1 MESNLEQQTPKLPK
15 INVTNVSSAVFG
27 KEGPALGK
35 ESKIGKLA
43 RIVRTTRIKVNTI
56 EKILPEHQEV
66 IGSNAKK
73 IKINTEKI
81 ISNVKKTTEN
91 TEKIISNVK
100 KTTKNAKKITSI
112 KNTLQNQKSKIG
124 EKLPGSNKD
133 NKNNFNKTLV
143 ETNKIL
149 VEIQKQLASDFAM
162 QVAEQKGD
170 EQKEKKERSREKL
183 KAEESA
189 LEKGRKRIGAALAN
203 TTKKVLS
210 PFKGIFDQIKEFV
223 LTVGAG
229 IAVNA
234 AFKWLSDEENRKKME
249 DAFSFIK
256 NNWKWIAGVAAGLF
270 LMGPIIGIVSSIIS
284 VGSILFTIGSFL
296 FGLLGAPALLT
307 LLGIITS
314 AGGIAMLADAL
325 GKSISGGGQFAAFD
339 EAARQKYLRSNKTT
353 QSGVVMGDDGKSV
366 KFEDIFGNKTL
377 MGSVTTERDA
387 IAKGEDPDEYARKMG
402 MALPSQ
408 VKAYLGEEKYNAT
421 IEAVDAFQKAMQD
434 KDAIKNRYFKELDK
448 VAPKGL
454 WDPTGYFRM
463 VNADDNKKAK
473 VKALDEKYNVELAPL
488 FERLAGT
495 RRMGGPVTSGKPY
508 LVGESGPELFMPRID
523 GSIIDNTRTE
533 KIYQVL
539 SSGKRGKIR
548 TITLPPEIIEGAKA
562 QTQMPLSI
570 GEATKEPTISSTN
583 PMDGSR
589 VATSGIYGIMV

>member
-27 KEGPALGK
+27 KDGPALGK

-66 IGSNAKK
+66 IGSTAKK
-73 IKINTEKI
+73 TFI
-81 ISNVKKTTEN
+81 
-91 TEKIISNVK
+91 
-100 KTTKNAKKITSI
+100 NAKKITSI
-112 KNTLQNQKSKIG
+112 KNILKNQKSKIG

-133 NKNNFNKTLV
+133 NFNKTLI

-189 LEKGRKRIGAALAN
+189 LEKGRKKIGAALAN

-249 DAFSFIK
+249 DAFTFLK

-270 LMGPIIGIVSSIIS
+270 LMGPIISIVSAIIS
-284 VGSILFTIGSFL
+284 VGTTLATIGGFL
-296 FGLLGAPALLT
+296 FSVLGAPGFLALLA
-307 LLGIITS
+307 IIGAGAGLYALERALRGGDAGAQYDRRARKEAA
-314 AGGIAMLADAL
+314 AGGIDPKNFNTGAVVLNEDGTPRFVNLYDIPEGDPQKLPGPSLMGRKYNPKTDSTGL
-325 GKSISGGGQFAAFD
+325 GRN
-339 EAARQKYLRSNKTT
+339 ARVPLNISNK
-353 QSGVVMGDDGKSV
+353 GHRKYILENDGAKKLKQYDAAEKLFRARITAKDKIKADMESEWNEITGRDQGI
-366 KFEDIFGNKTL
+366 KGRIFDPYG
-377 MGSVTTERDA
+377 MFAEIGSLRD
-387 IAKGEDPDEYARKMG
+387 
-402 MALPSQ
+402 
-408 VKAYLGEEKYNAT
+408 EEKRAK
-421 IEAVDAFQKAMQD
+421 ID
-434 KDAIKNRYFKELDK
+434 ELNLK
-448 VAPKGL
+448 YG
-454 WDPTGYFRM
+454 T
-463 VNADDNKKAK
+463 N
-473 VKALDEKYNVELAPL
+473 LDEL
-488 FERLAGT
+488 FDSLT
-495 RRMGGPVTSGKPY
+495 PKKMGGPVMSGKPY
-508 LVGESGPELFMPRID
+508 LVGEAGPELFMPNIN

-539 SSGKRGKIR
+539 SSGKRKKIR

-589 VATSGIYGIMV
+589 AATSGIYGIMV

>member
-1 MESNLEQQTPKLPK
+1 VESNLGQQTPKLPK

-27 KEGPALGK
+27 KEGSALGK
-35 ESKIGKLA
+35 ESNIGKLA

-66 IGSNAKK
+66 IGSTAKK
-73 IKINTEKI
+73 TF
-81 ISNVKKTTEN
+81 T
-91 TEKIISNVK
+91 
-100 KTTKNAKKITSI
+100 NAQKITSI
-112 KNTLQNQKSKIG
+112 KNILKNQKSKIG

-133 NKNNFNKTLV
+133 NFNKTLI

-234 AFKWLSDEENRKKME
+234 AFKWLSNEENRKKME

-256 NNWKWIAGVAAGLF
+256 NNWKWIAGVTAGLF

-307 LLGIITS
+307 LLGIITA
-314 AGGIAMLADAL
+314 AGGIAMLADAI

-353 QSGVVMGDDGKSV
+353 QAGVVMGDDGKSV
-366 KFEDIFGNKTL
+366 KFEDALGNKTL

-408 VKAYLGEEKYNAT
+408 VKAYLGEEKYNET

-434 KDAIKNRYFKELDK
+434 KDVIKNKYFKELDK

-463 VNADDNKKAK
+463 VGADDAKKDK

-508 LVGESGPELFMPRID
+508 LVGEAGPELFMPRID

-539 SSGKRGKIR
+539 SSGKRGKVR

-570 GEATKEPTISSTN
+570 GEATKEPRISSTN

-589 VATSGIYGIMV
+589 SATSGIYGIMV

>member
-1 MESNLEQQTPKLPK
+1 METNLEQQTPKLPK

-27 KEGPALGK
+27 KDGPALGK

-66 IGSNAKK
+66 IGSTAKK
-73 IKINTEKI
+73 AFI
-81 ISNVKKTTEN
+81 
-91 TEKIISNVK
+91 
-100 KTTKNAKKITSI
+100 NAKKITSI

-133 NKNNFNKTLV
+133 NKDNFTKTLV

-162 QVAEQKGD
+162 QVAEQKSEKQQ
-170 EQKEKKERSREKL
+170 EQKERSREKL

-234 AFKWLSDEENRKKME
+234 AFKWLSNEENRKKME

-256 NNWKWIAGVAAGLF
+256 NNWKWIAGVAAALF
-270 LMGPIIGIVSSIIS
+270 LMGPIIGIIGTIIS
-284 VGSILFTIGSFL
+284 AATTLMGIGSFL
-296 FGLLGAPALLT
+296 FSVLGAPGFLSLLAIIGSAAALAFIANKVRTNMAGGEGFRQAYSSSRSMLEGGRFNEKGELLDKDGNVRMEKVTITVPGQPVKTEFQAVTYNDLLKGKAISNPKPDGSQDMMTPAQLKAKYGVTNADIQNYSQFRTVFSRIEALKAEKNEKREEIARLYPEDNIGLFGIIKGRFTETQEKYDAAIEKVEAEYNIKALQTPGLPGMKMGGHVRGGMPYIVGDEKGMDTAELFVPEVNGVILSNAKTKALL
-307 LLGIITS
+307 
-314 AGGIAMLADAL
+314 A
-325 GKSISGGGQFAAFD
+325 SG
-339 EAARQKYLRSNKTT
+339 
-353 QSGVVMGDDGKSV
+353 
-366 KFEDIFGNKTL
+366 
-377 MGSVTTERDA
+377 
-387 IAKGEDPDEYARKMG
+387 
-402 MALPSQ
+402 
-408 VKAYLGEEKYNAT
+408 
-421 IEAVDAFQKAMQD
+421 
-434 KDAIKNRYFKELDK
+434 
-448 VAPKGL
+448 
-454 WDPTGYFRM
+454 
-463 VNADDNKKAK
+463 
-473 VKALDEKYNVELAPL
+473 
-488 FERLAGT
+488 
-495 RRMGGPVTSGKPY
+495 
-508 LVGESGPELFMPRID
+508 
-523 GSIIDNTRTE
+523 
-533 KIYQVL
+533 
-539 SSGKRGKIR
+539 SGKRGKIR

-570 GEATKEPTISSTN
+570 GEATKEPRISSTN

-589 VATSGIYGIMV
+589 SATSGIYGIMV

>member
-1 MESNLEQQTPKLPK
+1 MESNLGQQTPKL
-15 INVTNVSSAVFG
+15 NVTNVSSAVFG
-27 KEGPALGK
+27 KEGSALGK
-35 ESKIGKLA
+35 ESNIGKLA

-56 EKILPEHQEV
+56 EKILPEHQEL
-66 IGSNAKK
+66 IGSNVEK
-73 IKINTEKI
+73 IKLNTE
-81 ISNVKKTTEN
+81 E
-91 TEKIISNVK
+91 IISNVK

-112 KNTLQNQKSKIG
+112 KNILKNQKSKIG

-133 NKNNFNKTLV
+133 NFNKTLI

-189 LEKGRKRIGAALAN
+189 LEKGRKKIGAALAN

-234 AFKWLSDEENRKKME
+234 AFEWLSNEENRKKME
-249 DAFSFIK
+249 DAFAFLK

-284 VGSILFTIGSFL
+284 VGSILFTIGSFI
-296 FGLLGAPALLT
+296 FGLLGAPAFLALLAIVGAGAGIYALERAIRGGEAGKQYDT
-307 LLGIITS
+307 RARDEANASGIGPDVGGRGANVLNDDGTVRKVNLYDIPEGDPQKLPGPSLMGRKYNPTTDSTGLGRNARVPLNISNEGHRKYILENDGAKKLKQYDDAEKLFRTRIEAKDKVKGGMEEEWSKITGRKWGDFLGVFAELGS
-314 AGGIAMLADAL
+314 LGDKEKRAKIDAL
-325 GKSISGGGQFAAFD
+325 NL
-339 EAARQKYLRSNKTT
+339 KYGTN
-353 QSGVVMGDDGKSV
+353 
-366 KFEDIFGNKTL
+366 
-377 MGSVTTERDA
+377 
-387 IAKGEDPDEYARKMG
+387 
-402 MALPSQ
+402 
-408 VKAYLGEEKYNAT
+408 
-421 IEAVDAFQKAMQD
+421 
-434 KDAIKNRYFKELDK
+434 
-448 VAPKGL
+448 
-454 WDPTGYFRM
+454 
-463 VNADDNKKAK
+463 
-473 VKALDEKYNVELAPL
+473 LDEL
-488 FERLAGT
+488 FDSLT
-495 RRMGGPVTSGKPY
+495 PKKMGGPVMSGKPY
-508 LVGESGPELFMPRID
+508 LVGEAGPELFMPNIN
-523 GSIIDNTRTE
+523 GSIIDNKRTE
-533 KIYQVL
+533 KIYQTL

-570 GEATKEPTISSTN
+570 GEATKEPRISSTN

-589 VATSGIYGIMV
+589 AATSGIYGIMV